1 MEFMHIEDITLLIVA
16 LFLITLV
23 VLQSSK
29 DNINN
34 AFSGEKSELFNNQKQ
49 RGFELIL
56 SRVTAGTSV
65 VFILLSVWAMIS

>member
-1 MEFMHIEDITLLIVA
+1 MRFEDIILLIVA

-49 RGFELIL
+49 RGVELIL
-56 SRVTAGTSV
+56 SRMTAGTSL
-65 VFILLSVWAMIS
+65 VFILLSVFAMVS

>member
-1 MEFMHIEDITLLIVA
+1 MGAIDYILLVVA

-29 DNINN
+29 DNASN

-49 RGFELIL
+49 RGFELIM
-56 SRVTAGTSV
+56 SRVTMGTSIL
-65 VFILLSVWAMIS
+65 FIVLAIVASIIH

>member
-1 MEFMHIEDITLLIVA
+1 MRFVDVILLIVA

-29 DNINN
+29 DNISN

-49 RGFELIL
+49 RGFELIM
-56 SRVTAGTSV
+56 SRVTAGTSI
-65 VFILLSVWAMIS
+65 VFILLSVYAMVS

>member
-1 MEFMHIEDITLLIVA
+1 MRPIDIVLLVVS

-29 DNINN
+29 DSIDN

-49 RGFELIL
+49 RGFELLL
-56 SRVTAGTSV
+56 SRVTMATSAL
-65 VFILLSVWAMIS
+65 FIALAIWAIVS

>member
-1 MEFMHIEDITLLIVA
+1 MGVVDYLLLVVA

-29 DNINN
+29 DNASN

-56 SRVTAGTSV
+56 SRVTMGTSL
-65 VFILLSVWAMIS
+65 VFIVLAVVASIV

>member
-1 MEFMHIEDITLLIVA
+1 MRFVDVILLVVA

-29 DNINN
+29 DNISN

-49 RGFELIL
+49 RGFELIM
-56 SRVTAGTSV
+56 SRVTAGTSI
-65 VFILLSVWAMIS
+65 VFILLSVYAMVS

>member
-1 MEFMHIEDITLLIVA
+1 MRIQDIILLIVA

-49 RGFELIL
+49 RGFELIM
-56 SRVTAGTSV
+56 SRVTAVTSV
-65 VFILLSVWAMIS
+65 VFIILSVWAMAS

>member
-1 MEFMHIEDITLLIVA
+1 MGILDFILLVVA

-23 VLQSSK
+23 VLQGSK
-29 DNINN
+29 DNVNN

-56 SRVTAGTSV
+56 SRVTMGTSL
-65 VFILLSVWAMIS
+65 VFIVLAVFAMVS